1 MLNVD
6 VSLIFKD
13 DNASESSSDAG
24 LGSDQESEAAT
35 AIGKTPDFKLW
46 KDG

>member
-1 MLNVD
+1 MLNGD
-6 VSLIFKD
+6 VFLVFKD

-35 AIGKTPDFKLW
+35 AIGKTTPDLKL
-46 KDG
+46 